1 MKKTKDTSKY
11 LLFNKA
17 LNKEEKARLDHE
29 INRYLGNKG
38 VILTTIAVVSVNNVK
53 VNATFYNEIVSV
65 KKKGNTILLYDE
77 RNKLIDTLV
86 GTKECSVDL
95 ILQKLKSKNP
105 QIKRIREKAK
115 KKTKRVSRLQLFY
128 DGLTYRQQEVFYA
141 EYLLLDLI
149 MYLVAEMMI
158 IFFCVDKYSS
168 DIIFWFSIVTFA
180 VSVYICK
187 KISNKYMTYWLKGV
201 YYVLLIIKAIICIM
215 CIDVF

>member
-1 MKKTKDTSKY
+1 MKKKTKDTSKY

-17 LNKEEKARLDHE
+17 LNKEEKARLDYE

-65 KKKGNTILLYDE
+65 KKIGNTILLYDE
-77 RNKLIDTLV
+77 KNKLIDTLV
-86 GTKECSVDL
+86 GTKECSTDL
-95 ILQKLKSKNP
+95 ILQQLKNRNP
-105 QIKRIREKAK
+105 KIKRIREKDK
-115 KKTKRVSRLQLFY
+115 KKVKRVNRLQRFY
-128 DGLTYRQQEVFYA
+128 DGLTDRQQEIFYA

-149 MYLVAEMMI
+149 MYLVVEMMV
-158 IFFCVDKYSS
+158 IFSLVDKCSS
-168 DIIFWFSIVTFA
+168 IISLLSIVTFA

-187 KISNKYMTYWLKGV
+187 KMSNKYMTYWLKGV